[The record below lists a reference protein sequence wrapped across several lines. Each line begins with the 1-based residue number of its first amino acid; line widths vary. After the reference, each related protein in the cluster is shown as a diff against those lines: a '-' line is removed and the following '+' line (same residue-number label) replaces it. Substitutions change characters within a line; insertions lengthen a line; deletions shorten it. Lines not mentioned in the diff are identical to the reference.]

1 MKEEILG
8 LEADF
13 ANNEYFGTNVWTE
26 EKYRVLSGNVPV
38 LLSAPHSVNQIR
50 GDDVRDAEKYTG
62 SLVRYLCNAT
72 SSYGIFQLFTH
83 ADPNTDQEN
92 DYKNAVINLIN
103 SYDLKL
109 LIDIHSS
116 TFKDD
121 TVLDIVTNQRETLL
135 GMNNLYDKLKE
146 LGIKY
151 NIKVDEQN
159 VPNKE
164 KDNEIIT
171 VSSLLC
177 KIPSIRIVINNKMF
191 DVQNNMQ
198 IFAGIIKVIE
208 EFILYFN
215 NSYCKLS

>member
-38 LLSAPHSVNQIR
+38 LLSAPHAVNQIR
-50 GDDVRDAEKYTG
+50 GEDVRDAEKYTG
-62 SLVRYLCNAT
+62 AFVRYLCNAT
-72 SSYGIFQLFTH
+72 SSFGIFQLFTH
-83 ADPNTDQEN
+83 ADPNN
-92 DYKNAVINLIN
+92 DEDHNYKNAVINLIN
-103 SYDLKL
+103 AYNIKL

-121 TVLDIVTNQRETLL
+121 TDIDIVTNHRQTLR
-135 GMNNLYDKLKE
+135 GMDSLFDKLKL

-151 NIKVDEQN
+151 NVKVDENN

-164 KDNEIIT
+164 KSNEIIT
-171 VSSLLC
+171 VASLLC
-177 KIPSIRIVINNKMF
+177 GIPTMRIVINNKKL
-191 DVQNNMQ
+191 DVLNDEEAFNKILLLM
-198 IFAGIIKVIE
+198 E
-208 EFILYFN
+208 EFISYFN
-215 NSYCKLS
+215 YS